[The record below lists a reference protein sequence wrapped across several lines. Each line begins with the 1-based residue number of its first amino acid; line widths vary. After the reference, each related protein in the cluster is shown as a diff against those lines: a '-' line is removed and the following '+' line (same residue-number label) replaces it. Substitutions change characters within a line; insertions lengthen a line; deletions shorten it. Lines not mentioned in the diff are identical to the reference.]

1 MAKQTSGS
9 KRRPQTVPVKE
20 GANSNLSTPNAGGK
34 ASTSKASSK
43 LSTPN
48 AGSKA
53 SSQNGSNRQGAS
65 AQAQSQGQGK
75 RSASRAAQRAAK
87 QQQRERQLKDD
98 RRAGL
103 ITLLCILAAVVVGG
117 GLIGGLIL
125 YNNHN
130 AANPTASVPVNPVY
144 PAVDGISC
152 DAGEQLAYHI
162 HAHVSIYINGKLTT
176 IPQNVG
182 IDPGGSCIYWL
193 HTHDTSGVIHI
204 ESPTQKDY
212 ILGNFLDE
220 WSQRFSSLGYPS
232 ELDLTSG
239 WQVWI
244 DGKPYTG
251 DFHNIPLTAHKLI
264 TLAYNSP
271 NVKPDTTYSWGNL

>member
-1 MAKQTSGS
+1 MAKQTSSS
-9 KRRPQTVPVKE
+9 KQRSGTVQSKE
-20 GANSNLSTPNAGGK
+20 GAGNRQSGQNA
-34 ASTSKASSK
+34 
-43 LSTPN
+43 
-48 AGSKA
+48 
-53 SSQNGSNRQGAS
+53 SNRQGAS
-65 AQAQSQGQGK
+65 AQVQG
-75 RSASRAAQRAAK
+75 RRLSSRTAQRAAK
-87 QQQRERQLKDD
+87 QQQRQQQLKDD

-103 ITLLCILAAVVVGG
+103 ITLLCILATVIIGG
-117 GLIGGLIL
+117 GAIAGVII
-125 YNNHN
+125 HN
-130 AANPTASVPVNPVY
+130 QTTTAVSPPVNSAY

-162 HAHVSIYINGKLTT
+162 HAHVSIYINGKLSNV
-176 IPQNVG
+176 PQYVG
-182 IDPGGSCIYWL
+182 IASDGTCYYWL

-212 ILGNFLDE
+212 MLGNFFDE

-239 WQVWI
+239 WQVWV
-244 DGKPYTG
+244 DGKPYSG

-271 NVKPDTTYSWGNL
+271 GVKPDTTYAWNGL

>member
-1 MAKQTSGS
+1 MAKQTSGGKERTQTTQS
-9 KRRPQTVPVKE
+9 KDGAGRRQS
-20 GANSNLSTPNAGGK
+20 GQNASGRKGM
-34 ASTSKASSK
+34 T
-43 LSTPN
+43 
-48 AGSKA
+48 G
-53 SSQNGSNRQGAS
+53 
-65 AQAQSQGQGK
+65 QAQGQSQAQNRK
-75 RSASRAAQRAAK
+75 PASRAAQRSAK
-87 QQQRERQLKDD
+87 QQQRAQQLKDD

-103 ITLLCILAAVVVGG
+103 ITLICILAAAVVGG

-125 YNNHN
+125 YNNNN
-130 AANPTASVPVNPVY
+130 ANTAVSAPVNPAY

-162 HAHVSIYINGKLTT
+162 HAHVSIYIDGTRT
-176 IPQNVG
+176 SVPQDVG
-182 IDPGGSCIYWL
+182 IAPDGSCYYWL

-212 ILGNFLDE
+212 LLGNFFDE

-239 WQVWI
+239 WQVWV
-244 DGKPYTG
+244 DGKPYSG

-271 NVKPDTTYSWGNL
+271 GVKPDTTYAWNGL

>member
-1 MAKQTSGS
+1 MGS
-9 KRRPQTVPVKE
+9 KTSP
-20 GANSNLSTPNAGGK
+20 SN
-34 ASTSKASSK
+34 ASNK

-48 AGSKA
+48 GNGKFSTQRNGKQATSNADSKSTALNAG
-53 SSQNGSNRQGAS
+53 NRQVAT
-65 AQAQSQGQGK
+65 AQGQDRK
-75 RSASRAAQRAAK
+75 PVNRAAQRAARE
-87 QQQRERQLKDD
+87 QQRQQQLKDD
-98 RRAGL
+98 RRASL
-103 ITLLCILAAVVVGG
+103 ITLFCILAAVIVGG

-130 AANPTASVPVNPVY
+130 AANPTASSVVNPIY
-144 PAVDGISC
+144 PAVDGVSC

-162 HAHVSIYINGKLTT
+162 HAHVSIYINGKLSN

-182 IDPGGSCIYWL
+182 IAPDGTCYYWL

-239 WQVWI
+239 WQVWV
-244 DGKPYTG
+244 DGKPYSG
-251 DFHNIPLTAHKLI
+251 DFHNITLTAHKLI

-271 NVKPDTTYSWGNL
+271 GVKPDTTYAWNGL